1 MKYKVI
7 IIDDLLSN
15 LEFYCEALD
24 SHFHVYPFS
33 EPLEALE
40 KAASI
45 KPDLI
50 LLDCIMPKLN
60 GHIVLS
66 RIKEIYPKLPV
77 IMISGF
83 RIEDNL
89 IQAMDNLVDDFI
101 FKPVMMDEL
110 VARIINKIK
119 KSQHV
124 FDEVYEENNLSSFI
138 QFNDEEYEVVFESD
152 KFKLK
157 NKEYKL
163 LKYLVARKDQLVS
176 REEIF
181 LNIWKDIC
189 VSPAT
194 LDTHICQ
201 LRKKL
206 EQHGNKII
214 TRKNTGF
221 LYSENFQ

>member
-1 MKYKVI
+1 M

-15 LEFYCEALD
+15 LELYCEALGD
-24 SHFHVYPFS
+24 RFHVYPFT
-33 EPLEALE
+33 EPLLAIEQAE
-40 KAASI
+40 VI

-50 LLDCIMPKLN
+50 LLDCVMPKLH
-60 GHIVLS
+60 GHVVLEK
-66 RIKEIYPKLPV
+66 IKTIYPKLPV

-89 IQAMDNLVDDFI
+89 IKAMDLLVEDFI

-110 VARIINKIK
+110 VARIENKINKSK
-119 KSQHV
+119 HV
-124 FDEVYEENNLSSFI
+124 FEDSQDDKIFTSNIN
-138 QFNDEEYEVVFESD
+138 FNDEEFEVTFEGE

-163 LKYLVARKDQLVS
+163 LKYLVAKKDQLVS

-181 LNIWKDIC
+181 TSIWEDIC

-206 EQHGNKII
+206 ENHGDKIV

-221 LYSENFQ
+221 LYSDSIQ

>member
-1 MKYKVI
+1 M

-15 LEFYCEALD
+15 LELYCEALGD
-24 SHFHVYPFS
+24 RFHVFPFV
-33 EPLEALE
+33 EPLQAIDQAEI
-40 KAASI
+40 I

-60 GHIVLS
+60 GHLVLEK
-66 RIKEIYPKLPV
+66 IKSTYPKLPV

-83 RIEDNL
+83 RVEDNL
-89 IQAMDNLVDDFI
+89 IKAMDLLVDDFI

-110 VARIINKIK
+110 IARIENKII
-119 KSQHV
+119 KSKHV
-124 FDEVYEENNLSSFI
+124 YLDNQEVKIQQNNIL
-138 QFNDEEYEVVFESD
+138 FNDEEFEVIFENE
-152 KFKLK
+152 KIKLK

-181 LNIWKDIC
+181 SNIWEDIC

-206 EQHGNKII
+206 ESHGDKIV

-221 LYSENFQ
+221 LYSDSIQ

>member
-1 MKYKVI
+1 M

-15 LEFYCEALD
+15 LELYCEALAD
-24 SHFHVYPFS
+24 HFHVFPFT
-33 EPLEALE
+33 EPLQALE
-40 KAASI
+40 QAEAI

-60 GHIVLS
+60 GHVVLEK
-66 RIKEIYPKLPV
+66 IKNIYPKLPV

-83 RIEDNL
+83 RLEENL
-89 IQAMDNLVDDFI
+89 IKAMDMLVDDFI

-110 VARIINKIK
+110 VARIENKINKSK
-119 KSQHV
+119 HV
-124 FDEVYEENNLSSFI
+124 FIESQEVKMHSSNI
-138 QFNDEEYEVVFESD
+138 SFNDEEFEVVFENE

-181 LNIWKDIC
+181 SNIWEDIC

-206 EQHGNKII
+206 ENHGDKIV

-221 LYSENFQ
+221 LYSDSIQ